1 MQTLNRAAF
10 PGPQYPTR
18 IIQFGEGNFLRAFI
32 DWHIDLLNVHGG
44 LDAGVTV
51 IRPLNR
57 RVDYS
62 LNHQDGLYTALIRG
76 LNAQGEVVSEPRLIR
91 SVNEEIQPWEQF
103 EPFIALARDPQI
115 RFMFSNTTE
124 AGIAFNAEDRPDDRP
139 ARSFPGK
146 LTQLLWARW
155 QHFSGAADKGWIL
168 LPCELID
175 DNGDTLRE
183 MVLRYA
189 QLWQLPSA
197 FSDWIVQHN
206 IFCNTLVDRIVPG
219 YPKED
224 AEEIFAQLGYRDPLL
239 VAGEVFYQFVIQGP
253 QQVADELRLNA
264 LPLNIRLVDDIKPW
278 KEQKVAIL
286 NGAHTAMVPVAWL
299 SGLET
304 VGEAMNDAEIA
315 SFVDALLRQEVIP
328 TLDLPAEDLHRF
340 ADAVLGRFRNPFI
353 RHQLSAIALNSMT
366 KFRTRLL
373 PQLLAGHQQT
383 GQWPTRITFALAAL
397 LAYYRGERD
406 GEAWALQ
413 DDAQWLDRFA
423 TLWPQQAQGAI
434 SLRQLVAAVLS
445 DAQHWQQDLS
455 QLPGLVDAVAAHLQT
470 ITAQGMRAAI
480 PK

>member
-1 MQTLNRAAF
+1 MQTLNRKNF

-32 DWHIDLLNVHGG
+32 DWQIDLLNANSD
-44 LDAGVTV
+44 LDAGVT
-51 IRPLNR
+51 IIKPIDRQA
-57 RVDYS
+57 DYT

-91 SVNEEIQPWEQF
+91 SVNQEIQPYSQFEQF
-103 EPFIALARDPQI
+103 IELARDEHI

-124 AGIAFNAEDRPDDRP
+124 AGIAFNADDRLDDRP
-139 ARSFPGK
+139 AQSFPGK
-146 LTQLLWARW
+146 VTQLLWARW
-155 QHFSGAADKGWIL
+155 QHFSGAADKGWII

-175 DNGDTLRE
+175 NNGDALRE
-183 MVLRYA
+183 LVLRYA
-189 QLWQLPSA
+189 QVWQLPA
-197 FSDWIVQHN
+197 EFRAWVEQHN

-219 YPKED
+219 YP
-224 AEEIFAQLGYRDPLL
+224 AEEAETLFSTLGYRDPLM
-239 VAGEVFYQFVIQGP
+239 VAGEVFYLFVIQGP
-253 QQVADELRLNA
+253 QQVADELKLSA

-299 SGLET
+299 AGLDT
-304 VGEAMNDAEIA
+304 VGDAMNDSQIA
-315 SFVDALLRQEVIP
+315 SFIDSLLREEVIP
-328 TLDLPAEDLHRF
+328 GLDLPADDLHRF

-373 PQLLAGHQQT
+373 PQLLTAHQQR

-397 LAYYRGERD
+397 IAYYRGERN
-406 GEAWALQ
+406 GERYALQ

-423 TLWPQQAQGAI
+423 TLWSQQAQGAM
-434 SLRQLVAAVLS
+434 SLQQLVSAVLS
-445 DAQHWQQDLS
+445 DEQHWQCDLS
-455 QLPGLVDAVAAHLQT
+455 QQPGLVEAVTQHLQN
-470 ITAQGMRAAI
+470 ITAHGMRAAL
-480 PK
+480 PQ

>member
-1 MQTLNRAAF
+1 MQTLNRKNF

-32 DWHIDLLNVHGG
+32 DWQIDLLNAHSD

-51 IRPLNR
+51 VRPIDR
-57 RVDYS
+57 QVDYT

-91 SVNEEIQPWEQF
+91 SVNREIQPYSQF
-103 EPFIALARDPQI
+103 EEFLALAQDAHI

-124 AGIAFNAEDRPDDRP
+124 AGIAFNPDDRLEDRPAD
-139 ARSFPGK
+139 AFPGK
-146 LTQLLWARW
+146 VTQLLWARW
-155 QHFSGAADKGWIL
+155 QHFSGAADKGWII

-175 DNGDTLRE
+175 DNGDTLRQL
-183 MVLRYA
+183 VLRYA
-189 QLWQLPSA
+189 ETWQLPAA
-197 FSDWIVQHN
+197 FIAWVEQHN

-219 YPKED
+219 YPS
-224 AEEIFAQLGYRDPLL
+224 AEAETLFAELGYRDPLL

-253 QQVADELRLNA
+253 QQVADELRLHA

-299 SGLET
+299 SGLDT
-304 VGEAMNDAEIA
+304 VGEAMDDSDIAHFIDAM
-315 SFVDALLRQEVIP
+315 LREEVIP
-328 TLDLPAEDLHRF
+328 TLDLPAADLHRF

-373 PQLLAGHQQT
+373 PQLLTGHQQR
-383 GQWPTRITFALAAL
+383 GEWPTRITFALAAL
-397 LAYYRGERD
+397 LAYYRGDRN
-406 GEAWALQ
+406 GESYPLQ

-423 TLWPQQAQGAI
+423 TLWPQQIKGAI
-434 SLRQLVAAVLS
+434 TLQKLVSAVLS
-445 DAQHWQQDLS
+445 DEQHWQIDLS
-455 QLPGLVDAVAAHLQT
+455 QQPGLVEAVTQHLQN
-470 ITAQGMRAAI
+470 ITAHGMRAAL
-480 PK
+480 PQ

>member
-1 MQTLNRAAF
+1 MQTLNRDAF
-10 PGPQYPTR
+10 PGPRYPTR

-32 DWHIDLLNVHGG
+32 DWQIDLLNVHGD
-44 LDAGVTV
+44 LNAGVTV
-51 IRPLNR
+51 IRPLDR
-57 RVDYS
+57 HVDYT

-76 LNAQGEVVSEPRLIR
+76 LNAQGEVISEPRLIR
-91 SVNEEIQPWEQF
+91 SVNEEIQPWTQF
-103 EPFIALARDPQI
+103 EQFIALARDPQI

-124 AGIAFNAEDRPDDRP
+124 AGIAFNAGDRPDDRP

-155 QHFSGAADKGWIL
+155 QHFDGAADKGWIL

-175 DNGDTLRE
+175 DNGATLRE

-189 QLWQLPSA
+189 QLWQLPAA
-197 FSDWIVQHN
+197 FSDWIAQHN

-219 YPKED
+219 YPHEE
-224 AEEIFAQLGYRDPLL
+224 AEQIFATLGYRDPLL
-239 VAGEVFYQFVIQGP
+239 VAGEVFYQFVIEGP
-253 QQVADELRLNA
+253 QQVADELHLHA

-299 SGLET
+299 AGLDT
-304 VGEAMNDAEIA
+304 VGETMADSEIA
-315 SFVDALLRQEVIP
+315 GFVDALLREEVIP
-328 TLDLPAEDLHRF
+328 TLDLPAADLHRF

-353 RHQLSAIALNSMT
+353 RHPLSAIALNSMT

-373 PQLLAGHQQT
+373 PQLLAGHQQS
-383 GQWPTRITFALAAL
+383 GRWPTRITFALAAL
-397 LAYYRGERD
+397 LAWYRGERD
-406 GEAWALQ
+406 GEPYALQ

-434 SLRQLVAAVLS
+434 SLQQLVAAVLS
-445 DAQHWQQDLS
+445 DEQHWQQDLS

-470 ITAQGMRAAI
+470 INAQGMRAAI
-480 PK
+480 PQ

>member
-32 DWHIDLLNVHGG
+32 DWQIDLLNVHGG

-139 ARSFPGK
+139 TRSFPGK
-146 LTQLLWARW
+146 LTQLLWAR
-155 QHFSGAADKGWIL
+155 
-168 LPCELID
+168 
-175 DNGDTLRE
+175 
-183 MVLRYA
+183 
-189 QLWQLPSA
+189 WQLPSA

>member
-1 MQTLNRAAF
+1 MQTLNRTAF
-10 PGPQYPTR
+10 PGPRYPTR
-18 IIQFGEGNFLRAFI
+18 IVQFGEGNFLRAFI
-32 DWHIDLLNVHGG
+32 DWQLDLLNSHSD

-51 IRPLNR
+51 VRPIDR
-57 RVDYS
+57 QADYT
-62 LNHQDGLYTALIRG
+62 LNHQEGLYTALIRG
-76 LNAQGEVVSEPRLIR
+76 LNAQGETISEPRLIR
-91 SVNEEIQPWEQF
+91 TVNGEIQPWRQF
-103 EPFIALARDPQI
+103 DEYMALACDPQI

-124 AGIAFNAEDRPDDRP
+124 AGIAFNGDDRLEDRP

-175 DNGDTLRE
+175 NNGDTLRE
-183 MVLRYA
+183 IVLRYA
-189 QLWQLPSA
+189 ELWQLPTA
-197 FSDWIVQHN
+197 FSDWIMQHN

-219 YPKED
+219 YPHED
-224 AEEIFAQLGYRDPLL
+224 AEEIFASLGYRDPLL

-299 SGLET
+299 SGLDT
-304 VGEAMNDAEIA
+304 VGEAMADTQIA
-315 SFVDALLRQEVIP
+315 SFIDSMLRKEVIP

-373 PQLLAGHQQT
+373 PQLLAGHQQS
-383 GQWPTRITFALAAL
+383 GRWPTRITFALAAL

-406 GEAWALQ
+406 GVRYPLQ

-423 TLWPQQAQGAI
+423 TLWAQQAQGAI
-434 SLRQLVAAVLS
+434 TLQQLVAAVLS
-445 DAQHWQQDLS
+445 DEAHWESDLS
-455 QLPGLVDAVAAHLQT
+455 QQPGLVEAVTEHLQT

-480 PK
+480 PH